1 MVSKIA
7 MTPPSIG
14 QLITTTFAIARSKC
28 PERAQR
34 WVTASAR
41 TGSKIPASLA
51 IVSIQRV
58 GELDLVC
65 RALED
70 ELMQCPPKEG
80 EMDLRDNYLILLS
93 ELWIGAAYAI
103 CFALKDRKLRLDEPD
118 FMSLAEDLRLIRVQ
132 IEKHEIPSDR
142 QLEEPLPLSTGP
154 AKPGD
159 APERV
164 VLYDKSDPLRAHIGR
179 SGISQRYSAMWEVI
193 EVRTKS
199 MRWIERRQ
207 TADKM
212 LEIFAR

>member
-1 MVSKIA
+1 
-7 MTPPSIG
+7 
-14 QLITTTFAIARSKC
+14 
-28 PERAQR
+28 
-34 WVTASAR
+34 
-41 TGSKIPASLA
+41 
-51 IVSIQRV
+51 
-58 GELDLVC
+58 
-65 RALED
+65 
-70 ELMQCPPKEG
+70 MQCPPKEG